1 MKRANGLAR
10 PLFKWLLIVLVVAN
24 VAVWTAWPFR
34 HELVA
39 WGILAP
45 PPVER
50 VDLDPQALPPIV
62 ERSEATP
69 AAEPGEVSFAGE
81 STEAGEPTGP
91 GRTQASE
98 IEGGGTEGGGTE
110 GGETEGGETEGVET
124 EDVETEDVETEDVE
138 TDNGG
143 STDPAD
149 GDVPSRSSPGLA
161 IESPS
166 APQPTPTALLDCVV
180 AGPVANLEAAETIA
194 TRLRAAGALVDTV
207 AVAGGGTPNFLVYV
221 EPAASRAAAWSV
233 LRELQAQSIQDAE
246 VLWRPPDENA
256 VAVGV
261 YSDRDRADARR
272 VQVAALGYNVLVRA
286 RQDAVYRLRVRQV
299 SAGVLG
305 DLAHEPCG
313 FEEAP

>member
-1 MKRANGLAR
+1 MKRANGLAHS
-10 PLFKWLLIVLVVAN
+10 LFKWLLIVLVVAN

-39 WGILAP
+39 RGILAP

-62 ERSEATP
+62 ERAEATP
-69 AAEPGEVSFAGE
+69 VADPGEVSFAGE

-91 GRTQASE
+91 GRIQASE
-98 IEGGGTEGGGTE
+98 IEGGGTEG
-110 GGETEGGETEGVET
+110 VET
-124 EDVETEDVETEDVE
+124 END
-138 TDNGG
+138 G

-149 GDVPSRSSPGLA
+149 GNVPSRSSPGMA
-161 IESPS
+161 IASPS

-180 AGPVANLEAAETIA
+180 AGPVANLEAAETMA
-194 TRLRAAGALVDTV
+194 TRLRAAGALVDTL
-207 AVAGGGTPNFLVYV
+207 AVAGRGTANFLVYV

-233 LRELQAQSIQDAE
+233 LRELQAQSIRDAE

-272 VQVAALGYNVLVRA
+272 VQVAALGYNVLVRE
-286 RQDAVYRLRVRQV
+286 RRDAVYRLRVRQV

>member
-39 WGILAP
+39 RGILAP

-50 VDLDPQALPPIV
+50 VDLDPQTLPPIV
-62 ERSEATP
+62 ERAEATP
-69 AAEPGEVSFAGE
+69 AADPGEVSFAGE
-81 STEAGEPTGP
+81 STETGEPIEP
-91 GRTQASE
+91 GKTQASE
-98 IEGGGTEGGGTE
+98 IEGGEIEGGEIEGGGTE
-110 GGETEGGETEGVET
+110 GGETEGDGTEGGETEG
-124 EDVETEDVETEDVE
+124 D
-138 TDNGG
+138 G

-161 IESPS
+161 IESPP

-221 EPAASRAAAWSV
+221 EPAASRAGAWSV

-272 VQVAALGYNVLVRA
+272 VQVAALGYNVLVRE

>member
-1 MKRANGLAR
+1 MKSRTNGLVHS
-10 PLFKWLLIVLVVAN
+10 LFKWFLIVLVVAN
-24 VAVWTAWPFR
+24 VVVWTAWPFR
-34 HELVA
+34 DALVA
-39 WGILAP
+39 KRILLP

-62 ERSEATP
+62 ERAEATP
-69 AAEPGEVSFAGE
+69 AADPGEASFAGE

-91 GRTQASE
+91 GRIQASE
-98 IEGGGTEGGGTE
+98 IEGGGTEASQIEGGGTEGGGTE
-110 GGETEGGETEGVET
+110 G
-124 EDVETEDVETEDVE
+124 D
-138 TDNGG
+138 G

-166 APQPTPTALLDCVV
+166 APQPTPTGLLDCVV
-180 AGPVANLEAAETIA
+180 AGPVANLEVAETIA
-194 TRLRAAGALVDTV
+194 TRLRAVGALVDTPV
-207 AVAGGGTPNFLVYV
+207 VAGGGTPNFLVYV

-233 LRELQAQSIQDAE
+233 LRELQAQSIRDAE

-272 VQVAALGYNVLVRA
+272 VQVAALGYNVLVRE
-286 RQDAVYRLRVRQV
+286 RRDAVYRLRVRQV

-305 DLAHEPCG
+305 DLAHEPCAL
-313 FEEAP
+313 EEAP

>member
-1 MKRANGLAR
+1 MKSRTNGLVHS
-10 PLFKWLLIVLVVAN
+10 LFKWLLIVLVVAN
-24 VAVWTAWPFR
+24 VVVWTAWPFR
-34 HELVA
+34 DELVA
-39 WGILAP
+39 KRILLP

-62 ERSEATP
+62 ERAETTP
-69 AAEPGEVSFAGE
+69 AADPGEVSFAGA

-91 GRTQASE
+91 GRIQASE
-98 IEGGGTEGGGTE
+98 IEGGGTEGV
-110 GGETEGGETEGVET
+110 ETEDVETGGAET
-124 EDVETEDVETEDVE
+124 EDVETEDVETEK
-138 TDNGG
+138 GG

-166 APQPTPTALLDCVV
+166 APPTSTALLDCVV
-180 AGPVANLEAAETIA
+180 AGPVANLEAAETLA
-194 TRLRAAGALVDTV
+194 TRLRAAGALVDPP

-233 LRELQAQSIQDAE
+233 LRELQAQSIRDAE

-261 YSDRDRADARR
+261 YSDRNRADARR
-272 VQVAALGYNVLVRA
+272 VQVAALGYNVLVRE